1 MPGTRF
7 ISFKV
12 PLKKSFDFKIAPCQ
26 RFSPLDLLREVQNQN
41 EELGL
46 IVDLTCT
53 ARYYGPGE
61 LPRTLHYAKIFT
73 AGHEI
78 PSDETIYQ
86 FKCIVRQFLREN
98 SDNDKLIGV
107 HCTHGLNRTGYLVC
121 RYLIDVQGMVPREA
135 IEMFNRSRG
144 HCMERKNY
152 IDDLTH
158 GPMRNNTGSDKP
170 RLPLAKHQQHV
181 PNVHDALAP
190 VCSPP
195 PHEEQPWNPSHISA
209 DAPNRPFSRHPHPG
223 PYVHNR
229 PAPRYSYPPS
239 EDQHRHSR
247 GNNRHRY
254 HHRSSYP
261 HHNGE
266 TSQQQGNS
274 DPVQGS
280 TRHWPGYKRHP
291 TAGGRGKPPA

>member
-12 PLKKSFDFKIAPCQ
+12 PLKK
-26 RFSPLDLLREVQNQN
+26 
-41 EELGL
+41 
-46 IVDLTCT
+46 
-53 ARYYGPGE
+53 E

-229 PAPRYSYPPS
+229 PAPR
-239 EDQHRHSR
+239 